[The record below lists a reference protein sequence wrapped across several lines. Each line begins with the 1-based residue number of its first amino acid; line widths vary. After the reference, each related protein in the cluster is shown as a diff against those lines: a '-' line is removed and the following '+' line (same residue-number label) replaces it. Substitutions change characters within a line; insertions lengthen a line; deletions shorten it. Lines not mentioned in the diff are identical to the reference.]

1 MANPS
6 KQDALLVQAN
16 DVPLLGGK
24 VVQAA
29 LVADGSDAATT
40 QTLANALKAI
50 LVDHGFMSDT

>member
-6 KQDALLVQAN
+6 KQDALLVQGV
-16 DVPLLGGK
+16 DEPLLDGRIT
-24 VVQAA
+24 QAA

-50 LVDHGFMSDT
+50 LVDHGFMADA

>member
-1 MANPS
+1 MANPN

-16 DVPLLGGK
+16 DVPLVSGK
-24 VVQAA
+24 VAQAA

-50 LVDHGFMSDT
+50 LVDHGYMSDT

>member
-6 KQDALLVQAN
+6 KEDALLAN
-16 DVPLLGGK
+16 TEDNPVLSGK
-24 VVQAA
+24 VARAA

-50 LVDHGFMSDT
+50 LVDHGLMSDT